1 MHPKELE
8 KIELKDD
15 GREAERFEAFTRK
28 IVNVSKKDI
37 DTKEK
42 EYKEGKLQKKAQAKM
57 K

>member
-1 MHPKELE
+1 MDTKELE

-15 GREAERFEAFTRK
+15 GHEAERFEAFTRK